1 MKKKGH
7 MIKSVEEGSIAWEM
21 DLEPGDRLISINGKE
36 VEDIFDYQFYVN
48 SESMLLLV
56 EKSNGEEWELDIRN
70 EYTDL
75 GLTFENGLMSEY
87 RSCKNKCIFCFIDQM
102 PPGMRETLYF
112 KDDDSRLSFLQGNYI
127 TLTNMGDKDIERII
141 QFKLA
146 PINISVHTTNPEL
159 RCEMLHNRFAGEALK
174 KIDHLYEAGIEMNG
188 QIVLCKGVNDKKEL
202 ERTIQDLTKYIP
214 CMESVSVVPVGL
226 SKYRDGLYPL
236 ESFTKEDAEETID
249 LIEMWQKKM
258 YQEHGIHF
266 IHASDEFYL
275 LAERELPEEERYDGY
290 IQLENGV
297 GMLRLLENEVEE
309 ALKGKTDDGK
319 EETIS
324 IATGKLA
331 FPFIQKFASKI
342 QERFKGR
349 KILVYEIRN
358 DFFGE
363 KITVSGLITGQDL
376 IGQLKGKELGKRL
389 LIPCNMLR
397 SGEDVFLDDVT
408 TEQVQSAL
416 QVPLNIVKSSGQDF
430 VKTVLGLGNTTCVV
444 YPGYELK
451 D

>member
-1 MKKKGH
+1 M
-7 MIKSVEEGSIAWEM
+7 
-21 DLEPGDRLISINGKE
+21 
-36 VEDIFDYQFYVN
+36 
-48 SESMLLLV
+48 
-56 EKSNGEEWELDIRN
+56 
-70 EYTDL
+70 
-75 GLTFENGLMSEY
+75 
-87 RSCKNKCIFCFIDQM
+87 
-102 PPGMRETLYF
+102 
-112 KDDDSRLSFLQGNYI
+112 
-127 TLTNMGDKDIERII
+127 
-141 QFKLA
+141 
-146 PINISVHTTNPEL
+146 
-159 RCEMLHNRFAGEALK
+159 
-174 KIDHLYEAGIEMNG
+174 
-188 QIVLCKGVNDKKEL
+188 
-202 ERTIQDLTKYIP
+202 
-214 CMESVSVVPVGL
+214 GL

-249 LIEMWQKKM
+249 LIEMWQKKL

-319 EETIS
+319 EKTIS

-376 IGQLKGKELGKRL
+376 IGQLKGKELGERL

-430 VKTVLGLGNTTCVV
+430 VETVLGLENTTCVV